1 MPGHLQFR
9 AFLYLMCLLYCAFH
23 AKCICPDPLQMPRA
37 CHCFWKWLKTSQNP
51 HVLLTFDKVQN
62 PLCLPGE
69 TTSERPKVV
78 RTSCPSHHN
87 DLHFFDMS
95 TSIHLPEVARSWC
108 ALRILTWKC
117 ASGHNACTFS
127 TSQLPKMVRSWW
139 VLYVLTLKCASRHNG
154 VHFFDMSTSKSGPNL
169 VCFVHFVFEMCFA
182 PQRRAIFHLSSG
194 QLAPFSKPTF
204 QPSGA
209 TNH

>member
-62 PLCLPGE
+62 PLCPPGE

-95 TSIHLPEVARSWC
+95 TSIQLPEVARSWC
-108 ALRILTWKC
+108 AFAHFDLEMRFWP
-117 ASGHNACTFS
+117 
-127 TSQLPKMVRSWW
+127 QR
-139 VLYVLTLKCASRHNG
+139 
-154 VHFFDMSTSKSGPNL
+154 VHFFDISTSKNGPEL
-169 VCFVHFVFEMCFA
+169 VGFVRFDFETCFA
-182 PQRRAIFHLSSG
+182 PQRRALFRHLS
-194 QLAPFSKPTF
+194 L
-204 QPSGA
+204 
-209 TNH
+209 